1 MYNALNINIGIL
13 GHVDSGKTSLAKCL
27 STISSTAAFDKNPQ
41 SQERGITLDLGFSSF
56 TVPMLEHLK
65 NATDKDILQYTLVDC
80 PGHASLI
87 RTIIGGVQI
96 IDMMLLV
103 IDVTKGI
110 QTQTA
115 ECIVIGEI
123 TCKKF
128 IVVFNKVDLLEEE
141 KREQLINK
149 MKLKVSKVLSTT
161 VLGNQ
166 EIPIVATSVNN
177 DKNFI
182 GLDELI
188 NTIGKLSFIPE
199 RKKDDLFQF
208 AVDHCFA
215 IKGQGTVMTGTI
227 LQGSVK
233 LNDAIDIPTLGI
245 TKKVKSMHMFRKPVQ
260 EAHQGDR
267 LGICVTQFDPK
278 LLERGIVCSPGL
290 GSFVD
295 YAIIDA
301 NIIKYFKHSI
311 ESKAKFHIT
320 IGYATVLAQITIFKR
335 NGDDIAFDIEGKY
348 QFVESIELDG
358 FDDVK
363 YDKYFVLLHFES
375 PIYAINNSIVIASK
389 LDMDIHKNTCRL
401 AFWGRLLHYSKEK
414 DFLNNVHIYNYKQK
428 TGIIDRIVDG
438 YNIIV
443 KNMFKKETDLAKF
456 VNMNVQL
463 DNGDIG
469 KIESA
474 FGQSGKVKVYI
485 SQGINSNDLQ
495 SLKNSNVIL
504 TFKKYLFTG
513 SNKLSQ

>member
-1 MYNALNINIGIL
+1 
-13 GHVDSGKTSLAKCL
+13 
-27 STISSTAAFDKNPQ
+27 
-41 SQERGITLDLGFSSF
+41 
-56 TVPMLEHLK
+56 
-65 NATDKDILQYTLVDC
+65 
-80 PGHASLI
+80 
-87 RTIIGGVQI
+87 
-96 IDMMLLV
+96 
-103 IDVTKGI
+103 
-110 QTQTA
+110 
-115 ECIVIGEI
+115 
-123 TCKKF
+123 
-128 IVVFNKVDLLEEE
+128 
-141 KREQLINK
+141 
-149 MKLKVSKVLSTT
+149 
-161 VLGNQ
+161 
-166 EIPIVATSVNN
+166 
-177 DKNFI
+177 
-182 GLDELI
+182 
-188 NTIGKLSFIPE
+188 
-199 RKKDDLFQF
+199 
-208 AVDHCFA
+208 
-215 IKGQGTVMTGTI
+215 
-227 LQGSVK
+227 
-233 LNDAIDIPTLGI
+233 
-245 TKKVKSMHMFRKPVQ
+245 MFRKPVQ

-438 YNIIV
+438 YYIIV